1 MPRQALLLIT
11 ALVLALHWLLLGGI
25 PLGGTDEGDAERLAF
40 HTRMVTPPP
49 QPPSPPEPAPQA
61 APTPMPTPAPAQPP
75 KPKPQPKPTP
85 KPRPIPAAPEPMA
98 DTLADAM
105 PVPAPGP
112 LDALLAPE
120 EHATA
125 DTSEQVAGEAPPA
138 PASAASSPAEPASL
152 PTATASTPSN
162 PDDELSAGVDIRPP
176 GAAGAKPGTE
186 PPPIHLP
193 ASTTLKYA
201 VHGEVKKMAY
211 NVNGQ
216 LAWRNDGASYEARQ
230 EVSAFLLGTRS
241 QTSTGKITANGLA
254 PTRFGDIGK
263 REVAAHLDFDNK
275 VVTFSA
281 NSNRNA
287 IGAGAQDRVSVLIQ
301 LGAMLA
307 AAPDRYP
314 PGTQISFTTV
324 GPRNADRWTF
334 TVGETETIDLPAGPT
349 RTVRLQKLPRHERDL
364 RADLWLGT
372 DHQYLPVRLRITQSN
387 GDFAE
392 LALK

>member
-11 ALVLALHWLLLGGI
+11 ALVLALHWFVLGGM
-25 PLGGTDEGDAERLAF
+25 PLGGTDEGSSERLAF
-40 HTRMVTPPP
+40 HTRMVTPPQPESEP
-49 QPPSPPEPAPQA
+49 QV
-61 APTPMPTPAPAQPP
+61 T
-75 KPKPQPKPTP
+75 PTP
-85 KPRPIPAAPEPMA
+85 KPSSAPAPKPNPKPRPKPIVPPPATVAPQEPAPEPK
-98 DTLADAM
+98 
-105 PVPAPGP
+105 PVETAP
-112 LDALLAPE
+112 APE
-120 EHATA
+120 ESVPTDA
-125 DTSEQVAGEAPPA
+125 SEQVAQAPAAPA
-138 PASAASSPAEPASL
+138 IAASTPAEPASAASAPAS
-152 PTATASTPSN
+152 PPAATASAPSN

-176 GAAGAKPGTE
+176 GAAGAKPSTE

-216 LAWRNDGASYEARQ
+216 LSWRNDGTSYEARQ

-254 PTRFGDIGK
+254 PARFGDIGR
-263 REVAAHLDFDNK
+263 REVAAHFDFDNK
-275 VVTFSA
+275 IVTFSA
-281 NSNRNA
+281 NTNRNA
-287 IGAGAQDRVSVLIQ
+287 ISAGAQDRVSVLIQ

-334 TVGETETIDLPAGPT
+334 TVGETETIDLPAGPM
-349 RTVRLQKLPRHERDL
+349 RAVRLQKLPRHDRDL

-372 DHQYLPVRLRITQSN
+372 DKQYLPVRLRLTQSN